1 MSFGE
6 FLRQRVWIEGHF
18 RRLNQSVGH
27 YNYDDPSQVNEAR
40 FVATLRDIDRF
51 NRLAGVAYGW
61 AVALVLMRKF
71 KLSEAGLVYL
81 FFGWVGS
88 KGNLYRQ
95 HDAMY
100 AGLLRVVTKDP
111 DQPI

>member
-18 RRLNQSVGH
+18 HRLNQSICH

-40 FVATLRDIDRF
+40 FIATLRDIDKF
-51 NRLAGVAYGW
+51 NKLVGVAYGW
-61 AVALVLMRKF
+61 ALSAVLMRKF
-71 KLSEAGLVYL
+71 KLSEAWFAYIL
-81 FFGWVGS
+81 FGWVGS
-88 KGNLYRQ
+88 KVNQYRQ